1 MGVAEMGRGT
11 RREQRE
17 VKIGRKG
24 FQRRLV
30 ESLRTVY
37 ANLNQDGT
45 ALEVAGFSI
54 LSDC

>member
-1 MGVAEMGRGT
+1 MGVAETAQGNS
-11 RREQRE
+11 REQRE

-30 ESLRTVY
+30 ESLRPVY